1 MLHNL
6 RLSWAVALAAQTLLA
21 QSVSPLRIF
30 PLSEVRAGQTGVGRT
45 VFSGDRIEEF
55 QVHILGILRNAG
67 PKQSII
73 LARLS
78 GGPLAETGVL
88 QGMSGSP
95 VYIDGRLAGA
105 VALSF
110 PNSKVPIAGIR
121 PIEDM
126 LKVDE
131 SPAAAPRAA
140 RAARAANSEG
150 LREIATPISF
160 SGFTQAALDHF
171 APQLATLGLTPCQGV
186 SSGADLPSRMGNPA
200 NLRPGGMISVELL
213 SGDMSAGADGTVT
226 AVDGN
231 RIYAFGHPFLSGG
244 TTDLPF
250 ARASVLALLP
260 SITSSFKISA
270 PQEWMGSITEDRGTA
285 VSGILGR
292 TASLAPL
299 NIKVIG
305 EQGTHTYKMRM
316 VSDRA
321 FAPLLTQMAV
331 FSAITATERAAGSV
345 AYELRG
351 QADFA
356 PGVPPLKLDNAY
368 AGDFAVAALAAL
380 GVAAPLNAALNS
392 GYDALKLTR
401 LNLEVRAA
409 EKHRIMDIAQV
420 VASKTQAAP
429 GDDVDILITF
439 SGYNGVETQ
448 RKLRYK
454 IPIGATAGPLQF
466 VVSDASTANAADYL
480 ALATAT
486 PRDAARVIELL
497 NGLRDNR
504 KAYVRVLRSE
514 ASFTVR
520 GETLP
525 DPPPSYA
532 LILSKAQPVL
542 GIAGAPSKLAEFP
555 IDTGGD
561 VVSGAQSVTV
571 QVKP

>member
-21 QSVSPLRIF
+21 QSVSSLRIF

-126 LKVDE
+126 LKVDV
-131 SPAAAPRAA
+131 SPAATPRAA
-140 RAARAANSEG
+140 RTANSEG

-160 SGFTQAALDHF
+160 NGFTQAALDHF
-171 APQLATLGLTPCQGV
+171 APQLAALGLTPCQGV

-200 NLRPGGMISVELL
+200 SLHPGGMISVELL

-250 ARASVLALLP
+250 ARATVLALLP

-285 VSGILGR
+285 VAGVLGR

-316 VSDRA
+316 VSERA
-321 FAPLLTQMAV
+321 FSPLLTQMAV

-351 QADFA
+351 QANFA

-380 GVAAPLNAALNS
+380 GVAAPLNSALNS
-392 GYDALKLTR
+392 GYDALRLTS
-401 LNLEVRAA
+401 LNLEVRAS

-454 IPIGATAGPLQF
+454 IPVGATPGPLQF
-466 VVSDASTANAADYL
+466 AVSDAATANAADYL
-480 ALATAT
+480 ALGARGRRARGTLERP
-486 PRDAARVIELL
+486 PR
-497 NGLRDNR
+497 
-504 KAYVRVLRSE
+504 
-514 ASFTVR
+514 
-520 GETLP
+520 
-525 DPPPSYA
+525 
-532 LILSKAQPVL
+532 
-542 GIAGAPSKLAEFP
+542 
-555 IDTGGD
+555 
-561 VVSGAQSVTV
+561 
-571 QVKP
+571 

>member
-21 QSVSPLRIF
+21 QSVSSLRIF

-126 LKVDE
+126 LKVDV
-131 SPAAAPRAA
+131 SPAATPRAA
-140 RAARAANSEG
+140 RTANSEG

-160 SGFTQAALDHF
+160 NGFTQAALDHF
-171 APQLATLGLTPCQGV
+171 APQLAALGLTPCQGV

-200 NLRPGGMISVELL
+200 SLHPGGMISVELL

-250 ARASVLALLP
+250 ARATVLALLP

-285 VSGILGR
+285 VAGVLGR

-316 VSDRA
+316 VSERA
-321 FAPLLTQMAV
+321 FSPLLTQMAV

-351 QADFA
+351 QANFA

-380 GVAAPLNAALNS
+380 GVAAPLNSALNS
-392 GYDALKLTR
+392 GYDALRLTS
-401 LNLEVRAA
+401 LNLEVRAS

-454 IPIGATAGPLQF
+454 IPVGATPVPLQF
-466 VVSDASTANAADYL
+466 AVSDAATANAADYL

-486 PRDAARVIELL
+486 PRDAARVVELL

-532 LILSKAQPVL
+532 LILSKAQPL
-542 GIAGAPSKLAEFP
+542 PGIAGAPSKLAEFP

-561 VVSGAQSVTV
+561 IVSGAQFVTV

>member
-1 MLHNL
+1 MLHNS
-6 RLSWAVALAAQTLLA
+6 RLCWALALAAQTLLA

-30 PLSEVRAGQTGVGRT
+30 RLSEVRAGQTGVGRT

-95 VYIDGRLAGA
+95 VYVDGRLVGA

-110 PNSKVPIAGIR
+110 PNSKEPIAGIR

-126 LKVDE
+126 LKVE
-131 SPAAAPRAA
+131 EAPASAPRAA
-140 RAARAANSEG
+140 RNPLPANSEG
-150 LREIATPISF
+150 LREISTPISF

-171 APQLATLGLTPCQGV
+171 APQLAALGLTPCQGV

-200 NLRPGGMISVELL
+200 NLHPGGMISVELL

-226 AVDGN
+226 AIDGH
-231 RIYAFGHPFLSGG
+231 RVYAFGHPFLAGG
-244 TTDLPF
+244 ATDLPF
-250 ARASVLALLP
+250 ARAEVLALLP
-260 SITSSFKISA
+260 SRTSSFKISA
-270 PQEWMGSITEDRGTA
+270 PREWMGAITEDRGAA
-285 VSGILGR
+285 VAGILGR

-299 NIKVIG
+299 NIRVIG
-305 EQGTHTYKMRM
+305 EQGAHAYKMRV

-331 FSAITATERAAGSV
+331 FSAITATERAAGPV

-356 PGVPPLKLDNAY
+356 PGIPPLKLNNAY

-380 GVAAPLNAALNS
+380 GVAAPLNSALNA
-392 GYDALKLTR
+392 GYDALRLTR
-401 LNLEVRAA
+401 IDLEVRAS
-409 EKHRIMDIAQV
+409 ETHRIMNIAQV
-420 VASKTQAAP
+420 AATKTQAAP
-429 GDDVDILITF
+429 GDEVTLLITF
-439 SGYNGVETQ
+439 SGHNGIETQ

-466 VVSDASTANAADYL
+466 VVSDASTANASDYL
-480 ALATAT
+480 ALSTAT
-486 PRDAARVIELL
+486 PRDAARVVELL
-497 NGLRDNR
+497 NTLRDNR

-532 LILSKAQPVL
+532 LILAKAQSVP
-542 GIAGAPSKLAEFP
+542 GITGAPSKLAEFP
-555 IDTGGD
+555 IDAGGD
-561 VVSGAQSVTV
+561 LVSGAQSVTI